1 MTTASELLVG
11 MELPE
16 SLDLELSL
24 DEVLEEACDSFGSL
38 PGCGGIP
45 MLM

>member
-1 MTTASELLVG
+1 

-16 SLDLELSL
+16 SADLELSF
-24 DEVLEEACDSFGSL
+24 DDVFEEACDAFGL
-38 PGCGGIP
+38 VPGGGGIP